1 MTDLPILRR
10 ADDGYEQAR
19 QAAIWN
25 GKKPDRFPDAIVVA
39 RDEADVVAA
48 VRLANAEGWTIGIR
62 SGGHAWSA
70 TGVRDGGLLLDLS
83 SLDRWEIDPAAR
95 TVAVGP
101 GRPQSGVLAGARRAR
116 PLLPTGTCSTVGIGG
131 YTIGGGASFTGMHG
145 RTGLLPPDGDRRGH
159 RRGRADPRRRRVAP

>member
-1 MTDLPILRR
+1 MWRPEREERSVIDGMGDLPILRR
-10 ADDGYEQAR
+10 GDDRYEQAR

-83 SLDRWEIDPAAR
+83 ALDSWVIDPAAR

-101 GRPQSGVLAGARRAR
+101 GARSQAFARA
-116 PLLPTGTCSTVGIGG
+116 LGEHGLYFPTGTCSTVGIGG
-131 YTIGGGASFTGMHG
+131 GTTAGGGGGSPAG
-145 RTGLLPPDGDRRGH
+145 
-159 RRGRADPRRRRVAP
+159 GRAAPASPPPPPAG